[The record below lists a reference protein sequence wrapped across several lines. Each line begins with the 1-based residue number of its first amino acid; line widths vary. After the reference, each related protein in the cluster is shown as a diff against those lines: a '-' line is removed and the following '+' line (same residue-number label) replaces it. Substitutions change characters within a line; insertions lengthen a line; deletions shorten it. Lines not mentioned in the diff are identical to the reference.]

1 VRYVLCI
8 GGWVLALAAVAT
20 AGWAVALAG
29 PAGIL
34 QRPLGELWF
43 KLDVGSLNLV
53 QAVVERY
60 IWPPLWDPVIASVLQ
75 IPAALFFAVPA
86 VILVALCHFR
96 RRGSRASA

>member
-1 VRYVLCI
+1 MRDVLCI
-8 GGWVLALAAVAT
+8 GGWALALAAVAT

-29 PAGIL
+29 PGGIL

-60 IWPPLWDPVIASVLQ
+60 IWPPLWDPAIASVLQ
-75 IPAALFFAVPA
+75 IPAAPFFAVPA
-86 VILVALCHFR
+86 AILVALCHLR
-96 RRGSRASA
+96 RRGWRLSA

>member
-1 VRYVLCI
+1 
-8 GGWVLALAAVAT
+8 LALAAVAT
-20 AGWAVALAG
+20 AGWAMALAG

-86 VILVALCHFR
+86 VILAALCHFR